1 MEQAVESNE
10 VTQNDTLTSL
20 VDAADPQLGE
30 GEYFLTEGIKGT
42 GDLPEW
48 FKADKYKSVADQAK
62 AYTELEKRF
71 GGFKGAPK
79 DGYQPP
85 EGIEADDAL
94 FAELKTFA
102 EETNMSQDAFD
113 RAWDLL
119 QAQSEA
125 VEEVSLEAEMA
136 KLGDNATGR
145 IKHVEQFMKNNL
157 DPDTYER
164 LRYAVNSAESVELVE
179 ALIKSTAPAKLPID
193 GVVQPGGVTWEA
205 IEAEMYKKDNNG
217 NLLRSVDRNHE
228 AKIQRMMKEYGGD
241 RPYSQTF
248 G

>member
-1 MEQAVESNE
+1 MEDQAV
-10 VTQNDTLTSL
+10 VDDTLQGGESL
-20 VDAADPQLGE
+20 LDVSSPTLSE

-42 GDLPEW
+42 GGTPEW
-48 FKADKYKSVADQAK
+48 FKADKYKSIADQAK

-79 DGYQPP
+79 EGYSVP
-85 EGIEADDAL
+85 EGVEDGDEL
-94 FAELKTFA
+94 LSELKTFA
-102 EETNMSQDAFD
+102 EETNMSQDAFN

-119 QAQSEA
+119 VAQSQA
-125 VEEVSLEAEMA
+125 VEEVSVETELA
-136 KLGDNATGR
+136 KLGDNGEQR
-145 IKHVEQFMKNNL
+145 IKTVEQFMKNNL
-157 DPDTYER
+157 DPETYER
-164 LRYAVNSAESVELVE
+164 VRYGVNSAEAVELVE
-179 ALIKSTAPAKLPID
+179 ALIGATAPAKLPID

-205 IEAEMYKKDNNG
+205 IEAEMYKKDQNG

-228 AKIQRMMKEYGGD
+228 AKIQRMMKDFGGD